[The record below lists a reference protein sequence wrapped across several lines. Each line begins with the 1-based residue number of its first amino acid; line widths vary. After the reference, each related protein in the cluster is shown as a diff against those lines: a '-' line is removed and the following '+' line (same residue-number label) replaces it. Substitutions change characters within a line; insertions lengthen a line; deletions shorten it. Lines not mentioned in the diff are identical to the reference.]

1 MAIQVLS
8 YDSERIRASYGRS
21 PIVTLLTDASNEE
34 SIPQDVREVA
44 DRVVLSNV
52 DPLKT
57 GKISEVSDGTIVWLT
72 GDRLK
77 EGTPAALRKNLRE
90 PGRRT
95 LVPVHYP
102 YVVEADLIA
111 LQPRSWAKGKPHDYW
126 AFNIRVLNDAAP
138 SKKVLLGLRTSGE
151 PWAQLSLA
159 VAHEIVQPSSGCE
172 ALAMLWQAYRTLP
185 SAIGALAL
193 RNLVVALMRH
203 GHFAQALDL
212 LEKGMTIYEGYAE
225 LPYLAALLSLR
236 DGEPKKAAPYLSKLQ
251 SASRAFVGNGG
262 ENSYRLSWLLGLCD
276 LQSGDERSAFRHFM
290 ASVSGATV
298 FVPAAEELFK
308 LRVPRQMIEKCQW
321 PLYRVARRES
331 QLRDRVFDYF
341 VAHRV
346 FQAAQH
352 LVETLDLPE
361 EARNSLA
368 ERLDRA
374 AAPYRA
380 KPGSDSRPGVIL
392 EGPFLEHSSLAR
404 INREIAMS
412 LLQCRAL
419 EVALAPTGYASGAL
433 APTEALAQ
441 IKAAMNN
448 QPARVDL
455 TIRQQWPPDFS
466 RPECGK
472 LAVILPWEYGTVPR
486 MWVDQ
491 INSNVDELWVPS
503 KFVQRVLVRSG
514 VPEERVQVIP
524 EGFDPGLFTPK
535 GGRARPQATRQFL
548 FLFVGGAIRRKGI
561 DLLLKAYRDA
571 FEPGDDVTL
580 LVTALG
586 SQAAYQHN
594 SLHEEVI
601 SAAWNPSF
609 PHVELLTGEVDDS
622 TLANLYRGCDAFV
635 LPYRAEG
642 FCMPVLE
649 AMACGKPVITTAEGP
664 SQDFCSPATEYLVP
678 ANECQVPEDPPAF
691 GPLAG
696 EFTWFE
702 PDATALAGALR
713 RVFQNQQEAARRGAA
728 AAARVRDRFAWS
740 RIMRIYHER
749 IRALT
754 APADLE
760 ADRPAIDETI
770 ERTECPDS
778 VCP

>member
-8 YDSERIRASYGRS
+8 YDNETIRASYDAS
-21 PIVTLLTDASNEE
+21 PIVTLFTDSSGEE
-34 SIPQDVREVA
+34 SIPADVREAA
-44 DRVVLSNV
+44 DRIVLSNV
-52 DPLKT
+52 EPLT
-57 GKISEVSDGTIVWLT
+57 GGQISGNSDGIIVWLA

-77 EGTPAALRKNLRE
+77 EGTPAVLRKNLRE

-102 YVVEADLIA
+102 YLAEAELIA
-111 LQPRSWAKGKPHDYW
+111 LQPRSWAKGKPQDYW
-126 AFNIRVLNDAAP
+126 GFNIRVQNDAAP
-138 SKKVLLGLRTSGE
+138 SEKVLLSLQSSGE

-159 VAHEIVQPSSGCE
+159 VAHEVVQPSSGCE
-172 ALAMLWQAYRTLP
+172 WLALLWQGYRTLP

-193 RNLVVALMRH
+193 RNLVVVLMRH
-203 GHFAQALDL
+203 KRFAEALQL
-212 LEKGMTIYEGYAE
+212 LEQGMAIYEAYAE

-236 DGEPKKAAPYLSKLQ
+236 HGEPKKAASYLTRLQ
-251 SASRAFVGNGG
+251 SASRAFIGSGG
-262 ENSYRLSWLLGLCD
+262 ENSYRFFWLLGLSD
-276 LQSGDERSAFRHFM
+276 LQSGDERKAFRHLM
-290 ASVSGATV
+290 ASVSGGTTFA
-298 FVPAAEELFK
+298 PAADDLFK
-308 LRVPRQMIEKCQW
+308 LRVPRRMIEKCEW
-321 PLYRVARRES
+321 AFYRLARREP

-341 VAHRV
+341 LAHRA
-346 FQAAQH
+346 FHAAQH
-352 LVETLDLPE
+352 LVQTLDLPE
-361 EARNSLA
+361 ETRNLLA

-374 AAPYRA
+374 AAPYRR
-380 KPGSDSRPGVIL
+380 KTRSNDKPGVIL

-404 INREIAMS
+404 INREIATS
-412 LLQCRAL
+412 LIECRAFD
-419 EVALAPTGYASGAL
+419 VALASTGYADGAL
-433 APTEALAQ
+433 APSEALEQ
-441 IKAAMNN
+441 IRAALNSH
-448 QPARVDL
+448 PARVDL
-455 TIRQQWPPDFS
+455 TIRHQWPPDFS

-472 LAVILPWEYGTVPR
+472 LAVILPWEYGAVPE

-503 KFVQRVLVRSG
+503 KFVKRILVRSG
-514 VPEERVQVIP
+514 VPEERVRVIP
-524 EGFDPGLFTPK
+524 NGIDPDLFTPK
-535 GGRARPQATRQFL
+535 GGRARPQAVRQFL
-548 FLFVGGAIRRKGI
+548 FLFVGGVIRRKGI
-561 DLLLKAYRDA
+561 DLLLRAYRDA

-594 SLHEEVI
+594 SLHEQVV
-601 SAAWNPSF
+601 SAAWNPTF
-609 PHVELLTGEVDDS
+609 PHVELLTGELDDS

-642 FCMPVLE
+642 FCMPALE

-678 ANECQVPEDPPAF
+678 AHECEVPEDPPAF

-702 PDATALAGALR
+702 PDATALTSILR
-713 RVFQNQQEAARRGAA
+713 RVYQDRQEAARRGSA

-740 RIMRIYHER
+740 RIMRIYQER

-754 APADLE
+754 GPENFAANRR
-760 ADRPAIDETI
+760 AAHVT
-770 ERTECPDS
+770 ERTECLNS